1 MTIGAPYS
9 HQTKALSSK
18 DKWDA
23 RYRDASE
30 PMFGTEPSEY
40 LRQITARSDFAPN
53 SALFLADGDGRNSRW
68 LAAQR
73 CDVSAV
79 DLSETATAKALDL
92 DRVAETQVRRVAAD
106 LGTWS
111 GSGRRFDAVFIIA
124 LHSSRAVRRQAIE
137 TGIRHLEPGG
147 WFVLEGFSTAQLSRR
162 TMGPTS
168 QDKLYDMGETLG
180 WAQDA
185 IEGETM
191 DVVEALEGSVLL
203 AEGDR
208 HDGTAEMI
216 RILARRRRPAATT
229 N

>member
-1 MTIGAPYS
+1 MTRVDPYS
-9 HQTKALSSK
+9 HQTEARSSK

-23 RYRDASE
+23 RYRDAPE

-40 LRQITARSDFAPN
+40 LRQIVARSDFAPR

-68 LAAQR
+68 LAAQG

-79 DLSETATAKALDL
+79 DLSEAATAKALDL
-92 DRVAETQVRRVAAD
+92 DRAAGTKVQRVAAD
-106 LGTWS
+106 LETWS

-124 LHSSRAVRRQAIE
+124 LHSSQAVRRQAVE

-168 QDKLYDMGETLG
+168 PDKLYDRSETLG
-180 WAQDA
+180 WVQDTF
-185 IEGETM
+185 EGETL

-229 N
+229 G